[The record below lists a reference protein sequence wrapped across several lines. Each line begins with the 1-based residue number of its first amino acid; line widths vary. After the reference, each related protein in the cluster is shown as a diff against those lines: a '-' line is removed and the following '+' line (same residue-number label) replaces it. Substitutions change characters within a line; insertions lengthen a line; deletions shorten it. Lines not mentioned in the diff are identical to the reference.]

1 MQAEKG
7 GGVAEGMLGG
17 KGVCSLPLSS
27 IRLDLAHNS
36 AIGRHAASPSFFLS
50 PILLTNTPSMSILY
64 LLLCLCLLISIAD
77 ALVVIKV

>member
-17 KGVCSLPLSS
+17 GEGVCSLPLSS

-50 PILLTNTPSMSILY
+50 PILLTNTPSMSIFFAFVY
-64 LLLCLCLLISIAD
+64 LSSY
-77 ALVVIKV
+77 